1 MAGKSQHCAPLFDS
15 SNKRDPQGGHRK
27 NRLPPYG
34 NDVPQGQNE
43 ADAVGVIAM
52 AALKKLN
59 ILVTN
64 DDGESEG
71 LRILLS
77 VAKRFGNAYAIIPNR
92 QRSAVSGALT
102 LHKPLRLHKI
112 DNNIYT
118 LSGTPADCVIFANYS
133 GEFPKPDLVLSGINP
148 GDNTGMESIFGSGTI
163 GACWQSVL
171 EGAPAIAFSIKKGKR
186 QWHEKK
192 WGNRE
197 GIMRKTAE
205 LVKELMPMLSKET
218 FFSVNMPE
226 EPEKAK
232 IIYTNEFQTGK
243 FITKVTKREDP
254 DGISYYWISGAA
266 RKGGKG
272 TDTWEVLENG
282 NITISELSLEFFKGE

>member
-1 MAGKSQHCAPLFDS
+1 
-15 SNKRDPQGGHRK
+15 
-27 NRLPPYG
+27 
-34 NDVPQGQNE
+34 
-43 ADAVGVIAM
+43 M
-52 AALKKLN
+52 AASKKIN

-71 LRILLS
+71 IRILLE
-77 VAKRFGNAYAIIPNR
+77 VARKFGNAYAIMPNR

-102 LHKPLRLHKI
+102 LHKPLRLHKTGEGI
-112 DNNIYT
+112 HS

-133 GEFPKPDLVLSGINP
+133 GEFPRPDLVLSGINP
-148 GDNTGMESIFGSGTI
+148 GDNTGMEAIFGSGTI

-192 WGNRE
+192 WGNRD
-197 GIMRKTAE
+197 GIARTVETLMR
-205 LVKELMPMLSKET
+205 ELMPMLTRET

-232 IIYTNEFQTGK
+232 IIYTNEFQTAK

-254 DGISYYWISGAA
+254 DGLPYYWISGTT
-266 RKGGKG
+266 RKGRNG
-272 TDTWEVLENG
+272 TDTYEVLDNG
-282 NITISELSLEFFKGE
+282 NITISELSLEFFKGK

>member
-1 MAGKSQHCAPLFDS
+1 M
-15 SNKRDPQGGHRK
+15 KRP
-27 NRLPPYG
+27 
-34 NDVPQGQNE
+34 
-43 ADAVGVIAM
+43 
-52 AALKKLN
+52 N

-64 DDGESEG
+64 DDGDGEG
-71 LRILLS
+71 VRILLE
-77 VAKRFGNAYAIIPNR
+77 VAARFGDAYAIVPNR

-102 LHKPLRLHKI
+102 LHKPIRLHKI
-112 DNNIYT
+112 DDMHT

-171 EGAPAIAFSIKKGKR
+171 EGAPAIAFSIKKGKKH
-186 QWHEKK
+186 WHERK
-192 WGNRE
+192 WENRE
-197 GIMRKTAE
+197 EVLRKTAA
-205 LVKELMPMLSKET
+205 LMKELMPMLSAET

-226 EPEKAK
+226 NPESAK
-232 IIYTNEFQTGK
+232 IVYTNEFQSGK

-254 DGISYYWISGAA
+254 AGLPYYWISGAA

-272 TDTWEVLENG
+272 TDTWEVLEKG
-282 NITISELSLEFFKGE
+282 NITISELSLEFFKGK